1 MIHAAPCRFPSG
13 KACPPPPA
21 RRNTACVYSSA
32 SVTPRAAPPTAPVIP
47 TARVLRVPASAPTT
61 PAPTTAPPVSPPDG
75 AGAVDS
81 AATAFWD
88 YQGLFVSQRRETSSP
103 VSLRAVDGAV
113 PADFPAGTYYLAGPG
128 LFADDHGSTVHPL
141 DGHGYLRS
149 FNFESSGRGVKYSAR
164 YVETGAQREERD
176 DETGTWKFTHR
187 GPFSVLKAG
196 KKLGNMKVMKNV
208 ANTSVLVWGGRLLCL
223 WEGGEPYEL
232 DRKTLDTV
240 GLFDVVDK
248 GMKTESRNGEEM
260 AADWLRRLGELGLDV
275 AAALLKPLL
284 HGVFKMPEKRLLS
297 HYRVDARRNRLLM
310 LACNAEDML
319 LPRSNFTFYE
329 FDSNFR
335 LLQKK
340 DFTIPD
346 HLMVHDWAFTE
357 GHYVLVGNRIKL
369 DVSGS
374 LVAAVSGHSPMIS
387 ALSVNPSRP
396 TSPIYLLPRFSDGED
411 GSRRDWAVPIEAPGQ
426 LWVLHIGNAFERRE
440 ESGEVEIQLQ
450 ASACSYQWFNFQK
463 MFGYNWQSGELDPSF
478 MNPKK
483 GRQSLLPHLVK
494 MSIRVDG
501 DGNCRQCSVR
511 QVSDRWTRPADFPA
525 INPAFSGR
533 DNEHVYVGTTSGAR
547 RFLPHFPFDSVGK
560 INCSDG
566 SVATWSAGRRRFL
579 GEPIFVP
586 RKGSAGG
593 EDDGYILVVEYAVW
607 MSRCYLVILDA
618 RNVGRTEAVVAR
630 IEVPKDLN
638 FPLGFHGFWEGRTE
652 DSPSQECQHHP
663 PSSSSI
669 SLPLVASRNY

>member
-1 MIHAAPCRFPSG
+1 MPLPLG
-13 KACPPPPA
+13 KAWPPPPA

-32 SVTPRAAPPTAPVIP
+32 SVTPRAAPSTAPVIP
-47 TARVLRVPASAPTT
+47 TARVLRVPASVPTT

-208 ANTSVLVWGGRLLCL
+208 ANTSVLVWGGGCSACGKAESPTNSTERPSTRLASST
-223 WEGGEPYEL
+223 WSTRGI
-232 DRKTLDTV
+232 TTV
-240 GLFDVVDK
+240 G
-248 GMKTESRNGEEM
+248 G
-260 AADWLRRLGELGLDV
+260 A
-275 AAALLKPLL
+275 
-284 HGVFKMPEKRLLS
+284 GVFKMPEKRLLS

-346 HLMVHDWAFTE
+346 HLMIHDWAFTE

-494 MSIRVDG
+494 VD
-501 DGNCRQCSVR
+501 Q
-511 QVSDRWTRPADFPA
+511 PADFPA

-547 RFLPHFPFDSVGK
+547 RFLPYFPFDSVGK

-566 SVATWSAGRRRFL
+566 SIATWSAGRRRFL

-669 SLPLVASRNY
+669 SLPLVASPNY